1 MHCVSKPRKPRN
13 RRDALELFYE
23 LLPCFSAFGY
33 QFGVRRCML
42 PCKKSFLP
50 RSNREGEIRE
60 RHSIMKIL
68 AGKFNRRLRW
78 ILALAI
84 LFFAAAALFYPYHY
98 PTRVYAAQEKER
110 AAGGDQTTSL
120 SDQTDLAVTVYNS
133 NIALVRDV
141 RQLALPGGAFR
152 LKFMDIAATVNPAT
166 VHFRSLTDPEKLGVI
181 EQNYEY
187 DLLEPAKLLHKYVGK
202 EVTLVRSY
210 MENGST
216 KREEIKATLLS
227 DNNGPVWKIGNDIVT
242 GVYSEGYRFPE
253 VPANLYERPTLLM
266 SLENSGARKQQ
277 IEASYLATNLSWN
290 ADYVLTVARDDKA
303 ADLDGW
309 VTLANSSGTAFH
321 NARLQLVAG
330 DLNRLPQNGLRD
342 MVVSKSMAVAGAAER
357 QFQQESFSEYH
368 LYTLGRRTSVE
379 DKETKQISLLQGSG
393 VPVEKI
399 FVVNGQNFYYHNQQN
414 PGSPLKDPVMVFY
427 KFKNE
432 EKAGLGMPL
441 PAGNV
446 RVYQKDSKG
455 GVLFVGED
463 RIDHT
468 PKDENVTVHIGNA
481 FDVVAERKQTDYK
494 RIDTHVWEMEFE
506 ITLRNHKDT
515 PIVVQVNEPI
525 GGDWEMLSS
534 SYKYTKTSAWAAQF
548 NVPVD
553 KNGTSV
559 LKYRIRARW

>member
-1 MHCVSKPRKPRN
+1 MNLSGKMLRKR
-13 RRDALELFYE
+13 LIWGLS
-23 LLPCFSAFGY
+23 SA
-33 QFGVRRCML
+33 
-42 PCKKSFLP
+42 
-50 RSNREGEIRE
+50 
-60 RHSIMKIL
+60 
-68 AGKFNRRLRW
+68 
-78 ILALAI
+78 AI
-84 LFFAAAALFYPYHY
+84 FAAGATLLYPATRNKSAY
-98 PTRVYAAQEKER
+98 PRQEKEAVR
-110 AAGGDQTTSL
+110 AAGDQSTSL
-120 SDQTDLAVTVYNS
+120 NDQTDLNVTVYNS
-133 NIALVRDV
+133 NIALIRDV
-141 RQLALPGGAFR
+141 RQLSLPGGIFR

-202 EVTLVRSY
+202 EVTLVRAY
-210 MENGST
+210 QENGTT

-242 GVYSEGYRFPE
+242 GMYAESLRFPE

-277 IEASYLATNLSWN
+277 IEASYLASNLSWN
-290 ADYVLTVARDDKA
+290 SDYVLTVTRDEKN

-309 VTLANSSGTAFH
+309 VTVVNNSGTAFH

-330 DLNRLPQNGLRD
+330 ELNRIQEPRPSGAMEDRT
-342 MVVSKSMAVAGAAER
+342 MAKSMAAAP
-357 QFQQESFSEYH
+357 QFQQENFSEYH
-368 LYTLGRRTSVE
+368 LYSLGRRTSVE

-399 FVVNGQNFYYHNQQN
+399 FVVNGQNYYYHNAQN
-414 PGSPLKDPVMVFY
+414 PGSPLKDPVMVYY

-432 EKAGLGMPL
+432 EKAGLGIPL

-455 GVLFVGED
+455 GILFAGED

-468 PKDENVTVHIGNA
+468 PKDEAINIHIGNA
-481 FDVVAERKQTDYK
+481 FDVVAEHKQTDYK
-494 RIDTHVWEMEFE
+494 SISSHVWEMEFE
-506 ITLRNHKDT
+506 VTIRNHKDG
-515 PIVVQVNEPI
+515 PITVQVNEPI

-534 SYKYTKTSAWAAQF
+534 TYKYTKTAALFAAQF
-548 NVPVD
+548 NVPVAKD
-553 KNGTSV
+553 GKAL
-559 LKYRIRARW
+559 LKYRIRAHW

>member
-1 MHCVSKPRKPRN
+1 MKSPSSRIGN
-13 RRDALELFYE
+13 RLHWIVA
-23 LLPCFSAFGY
+23 SA
-33 QFGVRRCML
+33 VAVV
-42 PCKKSFLP
+42 
-50 RSNREGEIRE
+50 
-60 RHSIMKIL
+60 
-68 AGKFNRRLRW
+68 AG
-78 ILALAI
+78 
-84 LFFAAAALFYPYHY
+84 AALLSAAYH
-98 PTRVYAAQEKER
+98 THKVYAAQEKDSAH
-110 AAGGDQTTSL
+110 AASADQTTSL

-133 NIALVRDV
+133 NIVLVRDV

-166 VHFRSLTDPEKLGVI
+166 VHFRSLNDPEKLSVI

-210 MENGST
+210 QENGTT
-216 KREEIKATLLS
+216 KHEEIKATLLA

-242 GVYSEGYRFPE
+242 GIYSESYRFPE

-266 SLENSGARKQQ
+266 SLENSGARKHQ
-277 IEASYLATNLSWN
+277 IEASYLASNLSWN
-290 ADYVLTVARDDKA
+290 ADYVLTVGRDDKA

-309 VTLANSSGTAFH
+309 VTLANNSGTAFR

-330 DLNRLPQNGLRD
+330 DLNRIPQGG
-342 MVVSKSMAVAGAAER
+342 VIGGVAKEMAMSRAAAP
-357 QFQQESFSEYH
+357 QFQQENFSEYH

-379 DKETKQISLLQGSG
+379 DKETKQISLLQGTG
-393 VPVEKI
+393 VPVQKLFI
-399 FVVNGQNFYYHNQQN
+399 VNGQNFYYHNPQN
-414 PGSPLKDPVMVFY
+414 PGSPQKDPVLVYY

-455 GVLFVGED
+455 GVLFTGED

-468 PKDENVTVHIGNA
+468 PKDEEVSVHIGNA
-481 FDVVAERKQTDYK
+481 FDIVAERKQTDYK
-494 RIDTHVWEMEFE
+494 RIDNHVWEMEFE
-506 ITLRNHKDT
+506 ITLRNHKDS
-515 PIVVQVNEPI
+515 PITVQVNEPI

-534 SYKYTKTSAWAAQF
+534 SYKFTKTAAFAAQF